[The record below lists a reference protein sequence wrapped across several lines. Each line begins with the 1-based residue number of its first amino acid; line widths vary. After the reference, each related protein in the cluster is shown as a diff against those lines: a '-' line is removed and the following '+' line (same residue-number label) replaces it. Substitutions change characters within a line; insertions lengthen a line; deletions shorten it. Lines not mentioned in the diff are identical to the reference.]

1 MTVKELLALLETET
15 NENLKAVVVNVQQN
29 EIAVYSRSDIDLE
42 EYRGWENLKI
52 AFWGV
57 SENRVIIYSAVE
69 REEAPAPKEK
79 RMTCREWI
87 ARHHPEKVEKT
98 HGGTLEKDKN
108 GFPITPG
115 GCCGCPNMNEGM
127 ESVAQICCELEKY
140 ARLKPQKLCERCWS
154 QPVPEGVED

>member
-42 EYRGWENLKI
+42 EYHGWENLKI

-69 REEAPAPKEK
+69 REN
-79 RMTCREWI
+79 
-87 ARHHPEKVEKT
+87 
-98 HGGTLEKDKN
+98 DN
-108 GFPITPG
+108 G
-115 GCCGCPNMNEGM
+115 
-127 ESVAQICCELEKY
+127 
-140 ARLKPQKLCERCWS
+140 
-154 QPVPEGVED
+154 

>member
-29 EIAVYSRSDIDLE
+29 EIAVYSRSDIDLK

-69 REEAPAPKEK
+69 REEAPAPKGK
-79 RMTCREWI
+79 RMTCREWWVNEHS
-87 ARHHPEKVEKT
+87 A
-98 HGGTLEKDKN
+98 
-108 GFPITPG
+108 
-115 GCCGCPNMNEGM
+115 CCRGCPNDYP
-127 ESVAQICCELEKY
+127 ELKGAAKFCAVNNPNRSNVS
-140 ARLKPQKLCERCWS
+140 AREQCNVCWD